1 MDWLYQARVNT
12 ASPSSRPARHSP
24 DLLAGKIPVVR
35 ITCSSLGEEV
45 DQTTTVDVLVVGA
58 GFSGLGAAIRLAEDG
73 VDDVIVVER
82 GSDVG
87 GTWRDNSY
95 PGAACDVPSHLYSY
109 SFALNPGWSR
119 AFSPQG
125 EIYDY
130 IRRVTH
136 DTGVREKIRFGVE
149 VTAARFEE
157 TRGRWAVSTTAGE
170 YDARVLV
177 LGVGAL
183 CEPRLPEIDGI
194 DDFAGPVFHTA
205 RWDHSVP
212 LAGRRVAVIGTGASA
227 VQVVPSIAPTVE
239 HLDVYQRTAPWVLPR
254 IDREYPGFERALY
267 RRVPGLQRAVRALQY
282 TSREFQVVGLTRTR
296 AALAPIKAIGRAHLA
311 LSVRDPG
318 LRRKLTP
325 NFEIGCKRILLSNT
339 WYRALTRRNV
349 DVVTTPISRVT
360 EGGIV
365 TSDGAEHPAD
375 VLVVATGFHVTD
387 SPFFERV
394 RDAAGRTLAD
404 KWASEGM
411 EAYKGT
417 TVAGYPNLFVLMGP
431 ATGLGH
437 SSMIYM
443 IESQLNYLVD
453 AIRSMRDRGLQTV
466 EVREA
471 VQNAYNREL
480 RENTGETVWVTG
492 CKSWYLD
499 AKGNA
504 PAVWPDF
511 TFSYRNQT
519 REFDL
524 SAYRRTAI
532 DEPAAVPTGQ
542 GALR

>member
-1 MDWLYQARVNT
+1 M
-12 ASPSSRPARHSP
+12 
-24 DLLAGKIPVVR
+24 
-35 ITCSSLGEEV
+35 

-511 TFSYRNQT
+511 TFCYRNQT

>member
-1 MDWLYQARVNT
+1 M
-12 ASPSSRPARHSP
+12 
-24 DLLAGKIPVVR
+24 
-35 ITCSSLGEEV
+35 

-58 GFSGLGAAIRLAEDG
+58 GFSGLGAAIRLTEDG
-73 VDDVIVVER
+73 VDDLIVVER
-82 GSDVG
+82 GADVG

-136 DTGVREKIRFGVE
+136 DAGVREKIRFGEE
-149 VTAARFEE
+149 VTSARFDEA
-157 TRGRWAVSTTAGE
+157 RGRWAVGTTAGE

-227 VQVVPSIAPTVE
+227 IQVVPSIAPTVE

-254 IDREYPGFERALY
+254 IDREYPRFERTLY

-282 TSREFQVVGLTRTR
+282 ASREFQVVGLTRSR

-318 LRRKLTP
+318 LRAKLTP
-325 NFEIGCKRILLSNT
+325 NFEIGCKRILLSNS
-339 WYRALTRRNV
+339 WYRALARRNV

-360 EGGIV
+360 ESGIV

-404 KWASEGM
+404 KWSSEGM

-417 TVAGYPNLFVLMGP
+417 TVAGYPNLFVLVGP

-453 AIRSMRDRGLQTV
+453 AIRTMRDRGLQTV

-471 VQNAYNREL
+471 VQNGYNREL
-480 RENTGETVWVTG
+480 RDNTSETVWVTG

-511 TFSYRNQT
+511 TFSFRNQT

>member
-1 MDWLYQARVNT
+1 MDQ
-12 ASPSSRPARHSP
+12 
-24 DLLAGKIPVVR
+24 
-35 ITCSSLGEEV
+35 GEAA
-45 DQTTTVDVLVVGA
+45 DGTTVVDTLIVGA
-58 GFSGLGAAIRLAEDG
+58 GFSGLGAAIKLTEEG
-73 VDDVIVVER
+73 MDDLVVVER

-87 GTWRDNSY
+87 GTWRDNTY

-109 SFALNPGWSR
+109 SFALNPDWSR

-130 IRRVTH
+130 IRKVTH
-136 DTGVREKIRFGVE
+136 DTGVRRKIRFGVE
-149 VTAARFEE
+149 VTSVRFDGS
-157 TRGRWAVSTTAGE
+157 RGRWSVETTAGE
-170 YDARVLV
+170 YDARVVV

-194 DDFAGPVFHTA
+194 AGFGGPVFHTA

-227 VQVVPSIAPTVE
+227 IQVVPSIAPAVA

-254 IDREYPGFERALY
+254 VDRPYPRFERTLY

-282 TSREFQVVGLTRTR
+282 GSREFQVVGLTRSR
-296 AALAPIKAIGRAHLA
+296 AALAPIRAIGRAHLA
-311 LSVRDPG
+311 MQVRDPA
-318 LRRKLTP
+318 LRAEVTP
-325 NFEIGCKRILLSNT
+325 DFEIGCKRILLSNA

-349 DVVTTPISRVT
+349 DLVTAPISRVT
-360 EGGIV
+360 DTGIV
-365 TSDGAEHPAD
+365 TADGVEHPAD

-394 RDAAGRTLAD
+394 HGADGRTLAA

-417 TVAGYPNLFVLMGP
+417 TVAGYPNLFVLVGP

-453 AIRSMRDRGLQTV
+453 ALRTMRDRGLQTV

-471 VQNAYNREL
+471 VQDAYNREL
-480 RENTGETVWVTG
+480 REATGETVWTTG

-511 TFSYRNQT
+511 TFSFR
-519 REFDL
+519 RE
-524 SAYRRTAI
+524 
-532 DEPAAVPTGQ
+532 
-542 GALR
+542 

>member
-1 MDWLYQARVNT
+1 MDQAT
-12 ASPSSRPARHSP
+12 
-24 DLLAGKIPVVR
+24 I
-35 ITCSSLGEEV
+35 
-45 DQTTTVDVLVVGA
+45 VDVLVIGA
-58 GFSGLGAAIRLAEDG
+58 GFSGLGAAIKLVEEG
-73 VDDVIVVER
+73 FDDLVVVER

-109 SFALNPGWSR
+109 SFALNPEWSR
-119 AFSPQG
+119 AFSPQS

-136 DTGVREKIRFGVE
+136 DAGVRDKIRFGVE
-149 VTAARFEE
+149 VTSARYDD
-157 TRGRWAVSTTAGE
+157 TRERWTIETTAGE
-170 YDARVLV
+170 YDARVVV

-183 CEPRLPEIDGI
+183 CEPRTPEIDGI
-194 DDFAGPVFHTA
+194 SEFAGPVFHTA

-212 LAGRRVAVIGTGASA
+212 LADRRVAVIGTGASA
-227 VQVVPSIAPTVE
+227 IQVVPSIAPVVG

-254 IDREYPGFERALY
+254 MDRAYPRFERALY

-282 TSREFQVVGLTRTR
+282 VSREFQVVGLTRNQ
-296 AALAPIKAIGRAHLA
+296 AALAPISALGRANLA
-311 LSVRDPG
+311 MSVRDPA
-318 LRRKLTP
+318 LRAKLTP
-325 NFEIGCKRILLSNT
+325 NFQIGCKRILLSNG
-339 WYRALTRRNV
+339 WYRALTRKNV
-349 DVVTTPISRVT
+349 DVVTAPISRVT
-360 EGGIV
+360 PEGIV
-365 TSDGAEHPAD
+365 TADGVEHPAD

-394 RDAAGRTLAD
+394 HDSAGRTLAD

-417 TVAGYPNLFVLMGP
+417 TVAGYPNLFVLVGP

-443 IESQLNYLVD
+443 IESQLNYLSG
-453 AIRSMRDRGLQTV
+453 ALRTMRDRGLQTV

-471 VQNAYNREL
+471 VQDAYNREL
-480 RENTGETVWVTG
+480 RESTGETVWVTG

-511 TFSYRNQT
+511 TFAFRRET

-524 SAYRRTAI
+524 SAYRRTASVGT
-532 DEPAAVPTGQ
+532 PAGQ
-542 GALR
+542 AAAL